1 MIEKEDRALFPVPFQ
16 SSEEI
21 ASTWRGFE
29 ELRMYGLR
37 IENFLKKSGPLYFIA
52 RRVGCLDSEILLE
65 VLNRFIQKLIPIHIG
80 LRSRIEHRA

>member
-29 ELRMYGLR
+29 ELRMDGLR

-52 RRVGCLDSEILLE
+52 RRV
-65 VLNRFIQKLIPIHIG
+65 NRFDSNVLLKTTYG
-80 LRSRIEHRA
+80 FF